1 MRVML
6 PEQRRQEILRYVN
19 KKKKAD
25 VNELAEVFKTSPNTI
40 RRDLLILS
48 QRGHVTRT
56 HGGIIAN
63 NFYYEMSDYSY
74 MERAAQHLAEKRKI
88 GMAAAQLI
96 GEGETVIIDFG
107 TTALEVARHLS
118 HLKNCT
124 ILTSSLSVATEL
136 LTHSAQITVHLS
148 GGTVNREINGLIGP
162 VAESFYSQV
171 HADKLFLSAAG
182 MDISRGL
189 VSSNWFEVN
198 IKRAMIQQC
207 NECILLLP
215 NYRLGNK
222 GLVVFSDITP
232 VNKVVTDMPLPTEY
246 QAYFDRRQIEVVIA
260 GEETTE

>member
-1 MRVML
+1 MML

-19 KKKKAD
+19 EKRKAN
-25 VNELAEVFKTSPNTI
+25 VNELAEVFQASPNTI
-40 RRDLLILS
+40 RRDLSILS
-48 QRGHVTRT
+48 QRGQVTRT

-63 NFYYEMSDYSY
+63 NFYYEMSDFSY
-74 MERAAQHLAEKRKI
+74 MERASQYLTEKRKI
-88 GMAAAQLI
+88 GRAAAQLI

-136 LTHSAQITVHLS
+136 VTYSPQVTVHLS
-148 GGTVNREINGLIGP
+148 GGTVNSKINGLIGP

-171 HADKLFLSAAG
+171 HADKLFLSVAG
-182 MDISRGL
+182 MEISRGL

-232 VNKVVTDMPLPTEY
+232 VNKVITDMPLPAEY
-246 QAYFDRRQIEVVIA
+246 QAFFDRRQIEVIIA
-260 GEETTE
+260 DDEGTK